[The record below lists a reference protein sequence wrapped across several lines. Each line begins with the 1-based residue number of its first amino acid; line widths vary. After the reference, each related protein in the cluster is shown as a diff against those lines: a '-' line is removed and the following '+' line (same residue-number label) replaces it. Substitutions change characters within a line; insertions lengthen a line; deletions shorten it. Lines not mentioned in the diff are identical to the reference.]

1 MSVLWF
7 MAILSILSGVGAF
20 LLVRHEALKGTK
32 NGTKR
37 ARIS

>member
-1 MSVLWF
+1 MSTLWV
-7 MAILSILSGVGAF
+7 MAVLSILLGIGAF

-37 ARIS
+37 ARVS